1 MHPRFADSTGKLE
14 LQSLFSEQKL
24 LAGIDTA
31 DTDLIDMS
39 EVDEYPKGK
48 QIYAEGE
55 RVCRLLYLVLGG
67 KVELFQDGKRLKQLG
82 RGEFF
87 GEFPLLDPAATYAVS
102 ALIAETCLIA
112 KVRWSEFA
120 TFADAHPKI
129 WRNLAAELAHRL
141 RGPHQLSPAALG
153 QSDPK
158 NLQEAVVQLASQL
171 PRGAKVILGVLIT
184 LFTGLYLLWQSLP
197 DASKGEI
204 VRKLSGTVTISGSQQ
219 PPK

>member
-1 MHPRFADSTGKLE
+1 MHPRFADSIGKLE

-31 DTDLIDMS
+31 DKALIDIS

-48 QIYAEGE
+48 QIYVEGE

-87 GEFPLLDPAATYAVS
+87 GEFPLLDPAATYTVS
-102 ALIAETCLIA
+102 AITAETCLIA
-112 KVRWSEFA
+112 KVCWSKFT
-120 TFADAHPKI
+120 TFADARPKI

-141 RGPHQLSPAALG
+141 RGSHQLSPAAFG

-171 PRGAKVILGVLIT
+171 PRGAKIVLAVLIT
-184 LFTGLYLLWQSLP
+184 LLTGLYFLWQSLP
-197 DASKGEI
+197 DASRVEVIK
-204 VRKLSGTVTISGSQQ
+204 KLSGAVTISGSQQ
-219 PPK
+219 PAK